1 MKLYDVVSS
10 NRVYMTCSMIKLKN
24 RMTGYSVVV
33 ILAYESSAEPLSKSN
48 ILQEQTIEE
57 KSRTNADIQ
66 Q

>member
-1 MKLYDVVSS
+1 MQHDQAQEQNVGVFSGS
-10 NRVYMTCSMIKLKN
+10 
-24 RMTGYSVVV
+24 